1 MAYPQSVKTRA
12 YNYFVAKGYTCE
24 AIARLLRKEYPKITA
39 NTVRAWSET
48 RSPNPNKLTWVEE
61 KESVERDVVERV
73 NERTVSVLVDIRAKN
88 KVLIQEMYKRILDK
102 SAPHAKSLEGM
113 YYAFAAIAR
122 FEAQLEKE
130 SGEKD
135 KLSPA
140 QVIQIILEIFQ
151 SNPKIATVIRAEWA
165 SVSEKLH
172 QQLLEDH
179 ST

>member
-1 MAYPQSVKTRA
+1 MYPQSVKTRA
-12 YNYFVAKGYTCE
+12 YNYFVAKGESCE
-24 AIARLLRKEYPKITA
+24 AIARLLKKEYPKITA
-39 NTVRAWSET
+39 NTIRKWSEE

-61 KESVERDVVERV
+61 KESVEKDVIERV
-73 NERTVSVLVDIRAKN
+73 NEKTVSVLVGIRQKN
-88 KVLIQEMYKRILDK
+88 KILIDEMYKRILDK
-102 SAPHAKSLEGM
+102 SAPQAKSFEGM
-113 YYAFAAIAR
+113 YYAFKAIAS

-151 SNPKIATVIRAEWA
+151 SNSKIAKVIREEWT

-179 ST
+179 T